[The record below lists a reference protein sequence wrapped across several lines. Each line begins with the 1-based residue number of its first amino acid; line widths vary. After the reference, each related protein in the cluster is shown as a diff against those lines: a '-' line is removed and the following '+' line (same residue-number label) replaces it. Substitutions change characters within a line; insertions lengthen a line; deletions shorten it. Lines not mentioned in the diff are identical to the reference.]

1 MTENTP
7 QRYVKAKPEVLP
19 KPTYMPFL
27 FAMSLVFFAFGF
39 LSYWL
44 ITVAGL
50 TGMCI
55 SIYGWIKILIDERT
69 D

>member
-1 MTENTP
+1 MIETKP

-19 KPTYMPFL
+19 KPSYMPFI
-27 FAMSLVFFAFGF
+27 FAMSLVFFAFGL

-50 TGMCI
+50 IGMCI